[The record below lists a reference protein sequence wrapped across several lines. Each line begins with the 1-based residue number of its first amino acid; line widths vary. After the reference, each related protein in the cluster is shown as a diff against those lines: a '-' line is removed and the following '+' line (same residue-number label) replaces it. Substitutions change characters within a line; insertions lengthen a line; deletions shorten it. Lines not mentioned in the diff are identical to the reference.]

1 MPMMALKVVLVTSLT
16 SASSLASSSL
26 DSYLS
31 FGGYGSFGIFAP
43 LTLAAFITP
52 SIAFFMKI
60 ITLVSSDRISSH
72 QYQTRQKGQM
82 MLFWRRWRL
91 RYYSILFRIVINTM
105 LTQVSPI
112 AISVIYLFLFFIYLF
127 FWIYI
132 LLRSSGY
139 DLFSATIDINSS
151 FEHHHD
157 LKIAYY
163 RLSFIHSDSRLK
175 SGNSS
180 FAELEYQSVDKLTLF
195 FMCDW
200 ISITSISLVKFSNWI
215 PTL

>member
-1 MPMMALKVVLVTSLT
+1 MQS
-16 SASSLASSSL
+16 
-26 DSYLS
+26 
-31 FGGYGSFGIFAP
+31 P
-43 LTLAAFITP
+43 LFIY
-52 SIAFFMKI
+52 FC
-60 ITLVSSDRISSH
+60 
-72 QYQTRQKGQM
+72 
-82 MLFWRRWRL
+82 
-91 RYYSILFRIVINTM
+91 
-105 LTQVSPI
+105 
-112 AISVIYLFLFFIYLF
+112 FLFIYLF
-127 FWIYI
+127 FWISI

-200 ISITSISLVKFSNWI
+200 ISITSISFVKFSNWSI
-215 PTL
+215 QFFNYLTSTCVTYWPCVLILWPHVTFCSAGCIDKLSLQRLLGTWRIIRCW